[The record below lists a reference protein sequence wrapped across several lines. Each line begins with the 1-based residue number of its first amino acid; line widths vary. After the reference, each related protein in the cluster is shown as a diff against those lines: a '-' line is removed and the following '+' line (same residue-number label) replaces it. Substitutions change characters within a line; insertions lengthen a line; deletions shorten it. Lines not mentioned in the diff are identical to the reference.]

1 MSRTQASVLS
11 SPSELKDG
19 SDRFEREATRMGE
32 DSAVSSVWAERGRAA
47 RSWRT
52 CEMPPRTWSLGMGC
66 LSVCVKF
73 QVKSYVTKRVK
84 SNSDENP
91 TENLQGPR
99 GARLH
104 VTYGSMAGEAT
115 ANLLH
120 VLLCLWDILVSEPE

>member
-1 MSRTQASVLS
+1 
-11 SPSELKDG
+11 
-19 SDRFEREATRMGE
+19 MGG
-32 DSAVSSVWAERGRAA
+32 DSAESSVWAERGRAA

-73 QVKSYVTKRVK
+73 QVKSYESRT
-84 SNSDENP
+84 DENP
-91 TENLQGPR
+91 TENMQGPR

-120 VLLCLWDILVSEPE
+120 VLLWDILVLSRTIWSPRTRIPTDSNSQHCTQQLSH

>member
-1 MSRTQASVLS
+1 
-11 SPSELKDG
+11 
-19 SDRFEREATRMGE
+19 MGG

-73 QVKSYVTKRVK
+73 QDCRFKRSSRLNLTKVTLT
-84 SNSDENP
+84 DENP
-91 TENLQGPR
+91 TENMQGPR

-120 VLLCLWDILVSEPE
+120 VLLWDILVSEPE

>member
-1 MSRTQASVLS
+1 
-11 SPSELKDG
+11 
-19 SDRFEREATRMGE
+19 MGG

-73 QVKSYVTKRVK
+73 QVKSYAGSRT
-84 SNSDENP
+84 DENP
-91 TENLQGPR
+91 TENMQGPR

-120 VLLCLWDILVSEPE
+120 VLLWDILVSEPE